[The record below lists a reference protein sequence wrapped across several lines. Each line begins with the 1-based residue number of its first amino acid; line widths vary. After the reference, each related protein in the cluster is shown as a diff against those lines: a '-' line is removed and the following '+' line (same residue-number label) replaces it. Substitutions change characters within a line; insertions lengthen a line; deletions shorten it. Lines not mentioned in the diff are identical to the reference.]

1 MLSTKKNIFLLLLMG
16 YFTLLS
22 VSAQEKKMD
31 TDAENKK
38 ITTDTSFI
46 LRSLN
51 SYIHEIDLINKGVEK
66 LNDKNAIQLAAN
78 FKASCL
84 DHFNLIKELANEK
97 KYTDL
102 VQNEINLKIENEH
115 LEQETIDFINPPIE
129 KAQDLMYASAKTDKR
144 KQNDLSDENN
154 NLIFQRKKETTAISN
169 TTDVKESKD
178 IQQEKKIIAKPTN
191 KGKAVTTKGNVES
204 SSKTVPTENRKK
216 EENSVKE
223 KGDINEEWL
232 SSMKKSHESFIEI
245 LQNAQKSEIDDML
258 SKHIEELLK
267 SENAHLHLI
276 NKLMDERVNRKK

>member
-1 MLSTKKNIFLLLLMG
+1 MLSTKKNIFLLVLMG
-16 YFTLLS
+16 YFTLFS
-22 VSAQEKKMD
+22 VSAQDKKMD

-78 FKASCL
+78 FKASCQN
-84 DHFNLIKELANEK
+84 HFNLIKELANEK
-97 KYTDL
+97 KYTDI
-102 VQNEINLKIENEH
+102 VQNEINLKIENED
-115 LEQETIDFINPPIE
+115 LDQKTIDFINPPIE
-129 KAQDLMYASAKTDKR
+129 KAQDLMYASATTDKR

-154 NLIFQRKKETTAISN
+154 NLMFKRKKETTAISN
-169 TTDVKESKD
+169 TTDVKETKD
-178 IQQEKKIIAKPTN
+178 IEQEKKIIAKPTI
-191 KGKAVTTKGNVES
+191 KAKTVTTKGNVAS
-204 SSKTVPTENRKK
+204 SSKTVLTENRKK

-232 SSMKKSHESFIEI
+232 STMKKSHESFIEI